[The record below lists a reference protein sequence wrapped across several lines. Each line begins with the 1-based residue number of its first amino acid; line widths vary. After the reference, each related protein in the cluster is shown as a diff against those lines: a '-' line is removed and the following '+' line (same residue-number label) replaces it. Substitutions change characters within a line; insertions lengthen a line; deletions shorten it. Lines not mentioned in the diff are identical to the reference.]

1 MPATVIVSVDPL
13 RVQAPPG
20 EKASA
25 VVRIRNRSEE
35 VAHYMVRVDGIS
47 PEWAE
52 LAPDQVSAFP
62 LQETRAQITV
72 HPPLGTR
79 AATYH
84 LTIRAV
90 SQEDASLEG
99 LAQLDVDVPA
109 PIAVAP
115 SPATIA
121 SEAPVVVGPTPLAAE
136 QIEVVAEP
144 LKENALPPPA
154 AQWRISLKN
163 ASNVLDTFSFNI
175 TGLSPLWV
183 NMQPPAL
190 TLKPEEEGNAI
201 LTVRPG
207 PDTPGR
213 TYPFKLRTFSHLN
226 LNRRTELLLEI
237 DVREVAGY
245 KLAISPSEAEAHG
258 AREFQVTLSSDAA
271 SNSDLALDLS
281 ASDQDNACDYTFQPN
296 QIVLPARQTLT
307 TSLRVS
313 PKAVLGA
320 DESKTYTIKVIAT
333 PRNGLGT
340 AQSVQ
345 ARLTQTG
352 AAPLSLVLRP
362 EVQRG
367 DIQAEY
373 ALTALNPSTVQT
385 ALVLSAQDPEEACDY
400 AFQPSRVSL
409 PPRGQAHVILH
420 VKARSGL
427 NGDTVREVPFTV
439 SATRTGDL
447 VPAAKASGKFVQERL
462 APVSL
467 ELVPPQQSQ
476 PGKTH
481 FYVKAKNPQPG
492 PVRIWLDA
500 KDETDALAFSFQ
512 PSEIQLSGGAAGM
525 AALMV
530 QPKDKLPPTE
540 QRRVHK
546 FTVNGNVDG
555 GKATITINGILAQ
568 TRGAN
573 WAGLAGKVLGRVLWA
588 FKWIVAF
595 MVVIFLGTLMLA
607 ATDRLATNSPEL
619 ARLIYAVV
627 SPALIKGLLGLSPFT
642 GPAQRIVFLVE
653 GIINLMAQPRR

>member
-1 MPATVIVSVDPL
+1 MSPTVVVTVDPL

-25 VVRIRNRSEE
+25 IIRIRNRTEE
-35 VAHYMVRVDGIS
+35 VAHYVVRVDGIS

-72 HPPLGTR
+72 HPPPGTR
-79 AATYH
+79 SATYH

-99 LAQLDVDVPA
+99 QAQLDVDVPA
-109 PIAVAP
+109 PVQVAP
-115 SPATIA
+115 APATLS
-121 SEAPVVVGPTPLAAE
+121 SEPPVVGPAPQAAE

-144 LKENALPPPA
+144 LKKSDLPPPA
-154 AQWRISLKN
+154 AQWRISLRN
-163 ASNVLDTFSFNI
+163 ASSVLDTFSFNI
-175 TGLSPLWV
+175 TGLSPHWV
-183 NMQPPAL
+183 NLQPAAL
-190 TLKPEEEGNAI
+190 TLKPGEEGNAI
-201 LTVRPG
+201 LTIRPG
-207 PDTPGR
+207 GDAPGR

-237 DVREVAGY
+237 DVRQVAGY
-245 KLAISPSEAEAHG
+245 KLAISPREAEAQG
-258 AREFQVTLSSDAA
+258 SREFQVSLSSDAA
-271 SNSDLALDLS
+271 SNSDLTVDLS

-296 QIVLPARQTLT
+296 QVVLPARQTVT
-307 TSLRVS
+307 TMLRVS
-313 PKAVLGA
+313 PKAVLGTN
-320 DESKTYTIKVIAT
+320 ERKTYTIQVVAT
-333 PRNGLGT
+333 PRNGLGA

-352 AAPLSLVLRP
+352 AAPLNLVLRP
-362 EVQRG
+362 QVQRG

-373 ALTALNPSTVQT
+373 ALTAINPSTVQT
-385 ALVLSAQDPEEACDY
+385 TLVLSGQDPEEACDY
-400 AFQPSRVSL
+400 SFQPSRLSL
-409 PPRGQAHVILH
+409 PPRGQAHVTLR

-427 NGDTVREVPFTV
+427 DGETVREVPFTV
-439 SATRTGDL
+439 SATRTGEL
-447 VPAAKASGKFVQERL
+447 VPAAQAVGKFIQERL
-462 APVSL
+462 QPVSL

-481 FYVKAKNPQPG
+481 YYVKAKNPRPS

-512 PSEIQLSGGAAGM
+512 PSEIQLSGGAGGI

-555 GKATITINGILAQ
+555 GKATITVNGVLAQ
-568 TRGAN
+568 TRGTDWMGLTGKGINRAI
-573 WAGLAGKVLGRVLWA
+573 WAI
-588 FKWIVAF
+588 KWIIAF
-595 MVVIFLGTLMLA
+595 VVVLFMGTLMVA
-607 ATDRLATNSPEL
+607 ATDRVATNSPEL

-627 SPALIKGLLGLSPFT
+627 SPAIIKGLLGASPFT

-653 GIINLMAQPRR
+653 GIINLMTQPHR